1 MICVSIGVECSE
13 ARALK
18 RKPGATGAE
27 IGTTLFQD
35 LLAAT
40 ARNSEASREFD
51 EVMGQFPSGLPHP
64 DGVHRMTNASNRSSV
79 AGRRWGPLTIASTTT

>member
-18 RKPGATGAE
+18 GKPGATGAE

-40 ARNSEASREFD
+40 ARNSEAS
-51 EVMGQFPSGLPHP
+51 QFPSGLPHP
-64 DGVHRMTNASNRSSV
+64 DGVHRMKNASNRSSL